1 MQTFS
6 LIWFGET
13 VSLVGT
19 AMTRFA
25 LIIWAYEQTQDATT
39 LALLGF
45 FAFVPYIILSPV
57 AGVWVDR
64 LDRRLVMIAADV
76 GAGLMTIAM
85 LLLYVTGNLQIW
97 HLYLAEALAGAS
109 EAFQIPAYTAATTML
124 VTPEQYIRTNGMR
137 SLSDW
142 AAKMFAPFCAG
153 IVLRLVGI
161 GGVMLVDVV
170 TFMLAVAIL
179 LVVRIP
185 PPPVTRDGLEA
196 RGSVRQEMVFG
207 FRYILRRKGLLGL
220 LLIFTGLNLFAAL
233 TYFSILPAMVLARSG
248 GDEFSLASVQAML
261 GIGGVV
267 GGLAVSIWG
276 GPKRRIHAVL
286 IGAALSFLLGD
297 FLFAIG
303 RSAPVWMVAGFV
315 SSFFIPFIVSA
326 DRAIWQSKVAPDVQ
340 GRVFSAKATL
350 QVATMPLGYLLAGP
364 LADHLFEPAMAV
376 GGSLSG
382 VFGGLVGTGP
392 GAGIGLMFV
401 CTCIMG
407 MTISVCGYFSRAV
420 RRVEDDLPDSETIST
435 PELLE
440 AGVVS

>member
-1 MQTFS
+1 
-6 LIWFGET
+6 
-13 VSLVGT
+13 
-19 AMTRFA
+19 
-25 LIIWAYEQTQDATT
+25 
-39 LALLGF
+39 
-45 FAFVPYIILSPV
+45 
-57 AGVWVDR
+57 VWVDR

>member
-1 MQTFS
+1 
-6 LIWFGET
+6 
-13 VSLVGT
+13 
-19 AMTRFA
+19 
-25 LIIWAYEQTQDATT
+25 
-39 LALLGF
+39 
-45 FAFVPYIILSPV
+45 
-57 AGVWVDR
+57 
-64 LDRRLVMIAADV
+64 
-76 GAGLMTIAM
+76 
-85 LLLYVTGNLQIW
+85 
-97 HLYLAEALAGAS
+97 
-109 EAFQIPAYTAATTML
+109 
-124 VTPEQYIRTNGMR
+124 
-137 SLSDW
+137 
-142 AAKMFAPFCAG
+142 
-153 IVLRLVGI
+153 
-161 GGVMLVDVV
+161 
-170 TFMLAVAIL
+170 
-179 LVVRIP
+179 
-185 PPPVTRDGLEA
+185 
-196 RGSVRQEMVFG
+196 
-207 FRYILRRKGLLGL
+207 
-220 LLIFTGLNLFAAL
+220 
-233 TYFSILPAMVLARSG
+233 
-248 GDEFSLASVQAML
+248 ML

-407 MTISVCGYFSRAV
+407 MTISVCGYLSRAV